1 MITGAIIAGKANG
14 TLRPGRYV
22 RHANET
28 PMANLF
34 TAMPDRMSVPV
45 ETLGDANGRLGYLSD
60 M

>member
-1 MITGAIIAGKANG
+1 MVLAWRGCG
-14 TLRPGRYV
+14 TVRPGRFV

-34 TAMPDRMSVPV
+34 IAMLDRMGVPV
-45 ETLGDANGRLGYLSD
+45 ETLGDGNGRLGYLSD